1 MPKKMRWALIAPVF
15 VVGMALAQTVLDND
29 GIVKMVKAGLGDD
42 VIVSMIDAQPGNYTV
57 TPDAMVQL
65 KQDGVSDKVLSA
77 MIAKFSSAS
86 ASSAPETAPSPGS
99 APTPAAAAA
108 PAQPA
113 LATGPSATAPDQP
126 ASANA
131 PAGNRQAPRVFLQS
145 ASNGNTWNSRRDQ
158 SMEMSKDFQ
167 KTCPG
172 IIVTINQ
179 QMADYTLI
187 LSHIELGAWARDN
200 QLQVADKTGD
210 LLKTKEGGSIKG
222 NVKTMCNL
230 ILSDWAR
237 QQATISTG
245 GK

>member
-1 MPKKMRWALIAPVF
+1 
-15 VVGMALAQTVLDND
+15 
-29 GIVKMVKAGLGDD
+29 
-42 VIVSMIDAQPGNYTV
+42 
-57 TPDAMVQL
+57 MVQL

-86 ASSAPETAPSPGS
+86 VSNAPESAPSPEP
-99 APTPAAAAA
+99 APTPATASA

-113 LATGPSATAPDQP
+113 SAAGPPATAPDQP
-126 ASANA
+126 ASPNA
-131 PAGNRQAPRVFLQS
+131 PVGNRQAPRVFLQS

-172 IIVTINQ
+172 VIVTINQ

-222 NVKTMCNL
+222 NVKTMCGL

-237 QQATISTG
+237 QTVTTNG
-245 GK
+245 EGK